1 MSAIYNTAFSEHWAI
16 NFKIFWRLFVLT
28 EASTDEGDRSQFH
41 ILVRFVSVKTNSSDE
56 TFLGMVKLMVSK
68 KAADLHIMQLLLY
81 KCLSK
86 TFIRL
91 LVSMEQMQS
100 VESLVVCRD

>member
-1 MSAIYNTAFSEHWAI
+1 MSAIYNTALPEHWAI
-16 NFKIFWRLFVLT
+16 NLKIFWRLFVLT
-28 EASTDEGDRSQFH
+28 EASTDEGDRSQFD

-56 TFLGMVKLMVSK
+56 KFLGMVKLMVSK
-68 KAADLHIMQLLLY
+68 KAVDLHIMQLLLY

-91 LVSMEQMQS
+91 LVSIEQMQS